1 MLTAEFLAASAAH
14 LEACVTVR
22 LFATLTNTH
31 ALTAQWWVQHSPELE
46 ELRAKHVGMQP
57 RPAVDPLTHVRA
69 RCAPPPINSR
79 RTCWE
84 WMGSCTPNGT
94 PQLKCGGHIGPVRRW
109 LFEALN
115 PGPQPKGMRV
125 IPRCLNERCV
135 SPHHIERVTPH
146 QFSRWLHKEHI
157 SSATKREGARRAA
170 QSRPGTLPEEVVNEI
185 RRLARDEHLNGLQIS
200 RLLGRG
206 HSSVCAVL
214 KGRNHK
220 VHGKSGAATV
230 VDARKAKPVDVAAL
244 AAKASVFRMG
254 ASLE

>member
-22 LFATLTNTH
+22 LFADITGIH
-31 ALTAQWWVQHSPELE
+31 ESMAQWWVQHSPELQ

-57 RPAVDPLTHVRA
+57 KPAVDPLAHIMA
-69 RCAPPPINSR
+69 RCAPPMDSR

-84 WMGSCTPNGT
+84 WMGSCTINGT

-115 PGPQPKGMRV
+115 PGPQPNGMRI
-125 IPRCLNERCV
+125 IPRCLNELCV
-135 SPHHIERVTPH
+135 SPHHIERVTPS
-146 QFSRWLHKEHI
+146 QFSSWLHKEHI
-157 SSATKREGARRAA
+157 SSAAKSAGARRAA
-170 QSRPGTLPEEVVNEI
+170 QSRPGTLPEDVVNEI
-185 RRLARDEHLNGLQIS
+185 RRLARDEHLNGRQIS
-200 RLLGRG
+200 RLVGRG
-206 HSSVCAVL
+206 YSSVCNVL
-214 KGRNHK
+214 TGRHHK
-220 VHGKSGAATV
+220 IRGKSGAATV
-230 VDARKAKPVDVAAL
+230 VDARKAKPVDVAVL